1 MLPDTL
7 FLPGYLSTIPTI
19 LKKKFFWSFLES
31 GEEYSWTPF
40 GQRPSQGSH
49 LFTPFFSTSIL
60 SAGQLLTHEVP
71 STKKLAKQRKQ
82 KLSPIT
88 TWTTFVARIKAKEKL
103 KFKLRKKK
111 KKLQIGKNNSRLW
124 VCGYQEAFVGTHGG
138 TGPHRWTQTGT
149 WRWGWAPAW
158 RCTCCKWG
166 PWGTEVHR
174 SPSR

>member
-60 SAGQLLTHEVP
+60 SEGQLLTHEVP

-111 KKLQIGKNNSRLW
+111 KKITDWQKQQQIVSMWLPRSLRGYSRGHW
-124 VCGYQEAFVGTHGG
+124 A
-138 TGPHRWTQTGT
+138 TQMDPNWNLALGL
-149 WRWGWAPAW
+149 GSSL
-158 RCTCCKWG
+158 K
-166 PWGTEVHR
+166 VYLL
-174 SPSR
+174 